1 MPRTGLFSLSFIGVV
16 LVALTAHAEDYPARP
31 VRVVVPFAA
40 AGVTDIVAR
49 VLFDRVSQAT
59 GKTLVIDNRPGAG
72 GTIAVEQVV
81 NAAPDG
87 YTLVLADPSGSLPAN
102 VTLYPD
108 LKYDPRRD
116 LLPIANLGSSG
127 AVLLVANTLPV
138 KTAQELVALAKS
150 KPGELTFASTG
161 IGTPGHLNGELFCAL
176 AGIKAVHV
184 PYRVVGQGV
193 TDLLA
198 GRISFWIAPIATM
211 LPQIQQ
217 GLVRPL
223 AVAGSERS
231 PDLPDVPT
239 VRETGIGDFDAS
251 TTYAL
256 FAPAGTGKEPVAWLK
271 AQIKNALDD
280 ESVEK
285 KLKAAGVLPKYGTAE
300 EVTRLLEVRT
310 PQWADVIKSA
320 GIHLN

>member
-1 MPRTGLFSLSFIGVV
+1 MPRTGLFSLTFIGAV
-16 LVALTAHAEDYPARP
+16 LAALIAQADDYPTRP

-49 VLFDRVSQAT
+49 VLFDQVSQAT

-87 YTLVLADPSGSLPAN
+87 YALVMADPSGSLPAN
-102 VTLYPD
+102 VTLYPE

-116 LLPIANLGSSG
+116 LLPIASLGSSG

-138 KTAQELVALAKS
+138 KTAQELVALARS

-161 IGTPGHLNGELFCAL
+161 IGTPGHLNGELFCGL

-193 TDLLA
+193 TDLIA

-223 AVAGSERS
+223 AVAGDERS
-231 PDLPDVPT
+231 SDLPGVPT

-256 FAPAGTGKEPVAWLK
+256 FAPAGTPREPVEWLK
-271 AQIKNALDD
+271 VQIKNALDD
-280 ESVEK
+280 WGVVQ
-285 KLKAAGVLPKYGTAE
+285 KLKAAGVQPKYGAPE
-300 EVTRLLEVRT
+300 QVTRMLEVRT